1 MARLRVRVTTAAL
14 EAVSITSAGSPYSL
28 LIDLVVMIAP
38 NSFLNNT
45 DVTEGTAAELMG
57 CA

>member
-1 MARLRVRVTTAAL
+1 
-14 EAVSITSAGSPYSL
+14 VSIASAGSPNSL
-28 LIDLVVMIAP
+28 LIDPVVMIAP
-38 NSFLNNT
+38 HPFSNNT